1 MEVFI
6 ISTFSS
12 KYFGWLASLLIV
24 LAAGWFLL
32 PTGYVTLVEWLAPVM
47 GNYVRPTFVMV
58 NILVVN
64 PLGNLLMVAI
74 WIIAGL
80 VGGIMSGTKKGGIL
94 IAFLTWFSC
103 IGIGIF
109 CLIQFLM
116 PVLEGTITLSM
127 PPIPPGT
134 SLADVLSIPLVQSFV
149 SDLPELLASMAGGGS
164 GPDVVGLVMSVAVY
178 VLSPLIIAIIGGIV
192 GAILRPKEE
201 F

>member
-12 KYFGWLASLLIV
+12 KYFGWLASLVLV

-32 PTGYVTLVEWLAPVM
+32 PAGYTTLVQWLAPVL

-74 WIIAGL
+74 WVIAGL

-94 IAFLTWFSC
+94 IAFMTWISC
-103 IGIGIF
+103 IAIGAF

-116 PVLEGTITLSM
+116 PIIDGTITMSM

-134 SLADVLSIPLVQSFV
+134 SLADILSIPLVQSFV
-149 SDLPELLASMAGGGS
+149 SDLPGLLASMGGGS
-164 GPDVVGLVMSVAVY
+164 GPDIIGLVMSVAVY
-178 VLSPLIIAIIGGIV
+178 VISPLIIAIIGGII
-192 GAILRPKEE
+192 GAVLRPKEE

>member
-6 ISTFSS
+6 ISTFGS
-12 KYFGWLASLLIV
+12 KYFGWLASLIVV

-32 PTGYVTLVEWLAPVM
+32 PMGYVTLVEWLAPIM

-58 NILVVN
+58 NILIVN

-103 IGIGIF
+103 IAIGAF
-109 CLIQFLM
+109 CMIQLLM
-116 PVLEGTITLSM
+116 PIMDGTVVMSM

-134 SLADVLSIPLVQSFV
+134 SLADVLSIPLVQSFI
-149 SDLPELLASMAGGGS
+149 SDLPGLIASMSGGGS
-164 GPDVVGLVMSVAVY
+164 GPDFVGLAMSVAVY
-178 VLSPLIIAIIGGIV
+178 VISPLIIAIIGGIV
-192 GAILRPKEE
+192 GAVLRPKEE

>member
-12 KYFGWLASLLIV
+12 KYFGWLASLLVV

-80 VGGIMSGTKKGGIL
+80 VGGIMAGTKKGGIL

-109 CLIQFLM
+109 CLIQFLL
-116 PVLEGTITLSM
+116 PVMEGTIALSM

-149 SDLPELLASMAGGGS
+149 SDLPGLLASIAGGGS
-164 GPDVVGLVMSVAVY
+164 GPDVVGLAMSVAVY

>member
-12 KYFGWLASLLIV
+12 KYFGWLASLLVV

-64 PLGNLLMVAI
+64 QLGNLLMVAI

-109 CLIQFLM
+109 CLIQFLL
-116 PVLEGTITLSM
+116 PVMEGTITLSL

-149 SDLPELLASMAGGGS
+149 SDLPGLLASMAGGGS

-178 VLSPLIIAIIGGIV
+178 VLSPLIIAIIAGIV

>member
-1 MEVFI
+1 
-6 ISTFSS
+6 
-12 KYFGWLASLLIV
+12 
-24 LAAGWFLL
+24 
-32 PTGYVTLVEWLAPVM
+32 
-47 GNYVRPTFVMV
+47 MV

-94 IAFLTWFSC
+94 IAFMTWFSC
-103 IGIGIF
+103 IAIGAF

-116 PVLEGTITLSM
+116 PILEGTISISM

-134 SLADVLSIPLVQSFV
+134 SLADILSIPLVQSFV
-149 SDLPELLASMAGGGS
+149 SDLPGLLSSIGGGS
-164 GPDVVGLVMSVAVY
+164 GPDIVGLVMSVAVY

-192 GAILRPKEE
+192 GAVLRPKEE

>member
-1 MEVFI
+1 VEAFI
-6 ISTFSS
+6 ISTFGS
-12 KYFGWLASLLIV
+12 KYFGWLLSLIIV

-32 PTGYVTLVEWLAPVM
+32 PAGYNTLVQWLAPVL

-94 IAFLTWFSC
+94 IAFMTWLSC
-103 IGIGIF
+103 VVIGAF

-116 PVLEGTITLSM
+116 PIMDGTITMSM

-134 SLADVLSIPLVQSFV
+134 SLADVLSIPIVQSFI
-149 SDLPELLASMAGGGS
+149 SDLPGLLASMGGGGS
-164 GPDVVGLVMSVAVY
+164 GPDITGLVMSVAVY
-178 VLSPLIIAIIGGIV
+178 VISPLIIAIIGGIV
-192 GAILRPKEE
+192 GAVLRPKEE

>member
-1 MEVFI
+1 VEAFI
-6 ISTFSS
+6 ISTFGS
-12 KYFGWLASLLIV
+12 KYFGWLASLVLV

-32 PTGYVTLVEWLAPVM
+32 PTGYVTLVQWLAPVL

-74 WIIAGL
+74 WVIAGL

-94 IAFLTWFSC
+94 VAFMTWFSC
-103 IGIGIF
+103 VAIGAY

-116 PVLEGTITLSM
+116 PIMEGTITMSM

-134 SLADVLSIPLVQSFV
+134 SLADVLSIPLIQSFV
-149 SDLPELLASMAGGGS
+149 SDLPGLLASMGGGGS
-164 GPDVVGLVMSVAVY
+164 GPDIAGLIMSVALY
-178 VLSPLIIAIIGGIV
+178 VISPLIAAIAGGII